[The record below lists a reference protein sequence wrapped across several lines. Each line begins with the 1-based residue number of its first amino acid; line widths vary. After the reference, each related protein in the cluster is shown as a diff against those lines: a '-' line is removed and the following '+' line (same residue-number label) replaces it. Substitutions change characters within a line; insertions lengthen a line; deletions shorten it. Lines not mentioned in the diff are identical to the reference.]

1 MGTSIDVA
9 EKNIDYLA
17 SKNEV
22 DPALL
27 LIISKTYSSVKESS
41 YAKTTVAEVISHIYF
56 KSQEILS
63 KAKPYEIRI
72 LKHLLTLEDPIQIE
86 IELEKA
92 ITPGPNFESETH
104 EYIFTNRDKLLNTIN
119 VIIRTYQTGVSKTSL
134 LGLNIEKFNPIV
146 I

>member
-17 SKNEV
+17 SKNEL

-27 LIISKTYSSVKESS
+27 LIISKNYSSVKESS
-41 YAKTTVAEVISHIYF
+41 YAKTSVAEVISHIYF

-63 KAKPYEIRI
+63 KSKPYEIRI
-72 LKHLLTLEDPIQIE
+72 LKHLLTLEDPMQIE

-104 EYIFTNRDKLLNTIN
+104 EYIFTNHNKLLYTIN
-119 VIIRTYQTGVSKTSL
+119 IMIRTYQRKVSETSFG
-134 LGLNIEKFNPIV
+134 GLNIKKFNPI
-146 I
+146 